1 MKKIGFTLIE
11 LMVVVTIL
19 MIISGGS
26 FVYLNRFGATQK
38 LEQSRRKIVDNLR
51 LARNYALTNQ
61 TKGGDGLLYVEVEIG
76 SDGTMEAL
84 ANGEAGLSYFS
95 EDVTESGVSLV
106 KSPNGSVFFSAY
118 EGKLL
123 KANSSPPPDFV
134 PVGIDETVRIVISST
149 AVVGETRVVKIL
161 PSGLINEK

>member
-1 MKKIGFTLIE
+1 MGFTLIE

-26 FVYLNRFGATQK
+26 FVYISRFGAIQK
-38 LEQSRRKIVDNLR
+38 IEQSRRKIADNLR

-61 TKGGDGLLYVEVEIG
+61 TKGGDELLYVAVEIG

-84 ANGEAGLSYFS
+84 ANGEASLSYFS
-95 EDVTESGVSLV
+95 EDVTESEISLV
-106 KSPNGSVFFSAY
+106 KSPSGSIFFSAY

-123 KANSSPPPDFV
+123 KTNNSPPPNFV

-149 AVVGETRVVKIL
+149 AAVGETRAVEIL